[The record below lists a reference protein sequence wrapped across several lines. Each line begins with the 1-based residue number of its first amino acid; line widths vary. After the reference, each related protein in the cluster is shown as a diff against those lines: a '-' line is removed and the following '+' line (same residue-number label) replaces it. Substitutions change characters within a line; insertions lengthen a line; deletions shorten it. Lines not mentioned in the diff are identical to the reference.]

1 MAFAATHLAISL
13 AIINSGYPITDI
25 SEFLLGSISPDSV
38 HTSDSYNRAAEN
50 QLAGQ
55 ACRRTGKRETDGE
68 DIEKLT

>member
-55 ACRRTGKRETDGE
+55 AC
-68 DIEKLT
+68 